1 MIKWISVIDI
11 YKKVYICI
19 LSDIV
24 LKNKKDNCE
33 YYTLCLLSYLSL
45 DGVGFFP
52 PNKGQH
58 WM

>member
-1 MIKWISVIDI
+1 MIKRISVIDI

-45 DGVGFFP
+45 DGVGFFS
-52 PNKGQH
+52 PNIDL
-58 WM
+58 

>member
-1 MIKWISVIDI
+1 MNI
-11 YKKVYICI
+11 YKKVYTRI

-45 DGVGFFP
+45 DGVVFFS
-52 PNKGQH
+52 PNIDL
-58 WM
+58 